1 MSKEL
6 AGGAQRVVVNG
17 VTPSW
22 QPVMSG
28 GPQGWVLGPVLFDTF
43 MNDLDGGTECTL
55 STFAD
60 DTKLREVPICLRAG
74 RPYRTTCTD

>member
-1 MSKEL
+1 LLGTKL
-6 AGGAQRVVVNG
+6 AGWPG
-17 VTPSW
+17 PE
-22 QPVMSG
+22 SG
-28 GPQGWVLGPVLFDTF
+28 GEWSYTQLATSHEGLVLGPVLFDTF

-60 DTKLREVPICLRAG
+60 DTKMREVPICLRAG